1 MTNSYDVERSWPDYF
16 LEHRRLTVE
25 QQGTYQCG
33 DLPVW
38 SVYCPG
44 GVIGDSIIIDAPD
57 GLIVYDVGINREAGE
72 FIAAEIKKISDKPI
86 KAVFYSHHHADH
98 YNGAAAI
105 VDPVA
110 VAAGEVDIYAWSN
123 FIDEM
128 ANEFGELLQRQAMG
142 AGYFGGAFLDPEDL
156 HHHGIGLIPA
166 GGTPAYIPPTKFF
179 SEDTTLTVAGL
190 ELTVFY
196 TGGEA
201 ISEFGLHIPEFDL
214 VAIADEFF
222 TGIPNLH
229 SIRGS
234 KPRIPDNYI
243 SALNKVLV
251 LTPEWLVGSH
261 LQPIQGKDVIADHV
275 KKYVDATKYLW
286 DQSMRLINKGYTPVE
301 LQHALKDLPEEMWD
315 PPYTVPLY
323 GTPITAVPEFFTGWV
338 SWFSGD
344 STDLFPSPPAHKA
357 ARLTALMGG
366 VDTVLDAA
374 KADHA
379 AGDHQLAAEL
389 AQIAL
394 RADPDN
400 DDARLVKA
408 AALRALGYEQI
419 NPIARSW
426 YLTGALE
433 LEGTVD
439 PAQILAAFGRLLS
452 VNLSVADTVRR
463 WRYQLDADKAKGV
476 NLGVGIRAADGGE
489 ELTVRI
495 RNRVLH
501 VEDGL
506 ASDTDVI
513 IEATPPQVI
522 GQEDPTVVSG
532 DLAAW
537 AQLQDLLDTDWTP
550 FHMHMR

>member
-1 MTNSYDVERSWPDYF
+1 MVNPYDVERSWPDYF

-38 SVYCPG
+38 TVYCPDG
-44 GVIGDSIIIDAPD
+44 LIGDCIIIDAPE
-57 GLIVYDVGINREAGE
+57 GLILYDVGMNREAGE

-86 KAVFYSHHHADH
+86 KAVFYSHHHTDH

-105 VDPVA
+105 VDPAA

-123 FIDEM
+123 FVEEM
-128 ANEFGELLQRQAMG
+128 ANEFGELVQRQSMG
-142 AGYFGGAFLDPEDL
+142 AGYFGGAFLGPEDL
-156 HHHGIGLIPA
+156 HHHGIGLIRG
-166 GGTPAYIPPTKFF
+166 GGTPGYIPPTKFF
-179 SEDTTLTVAGL
+179 SRDTTLTVAGL
-190 ELTVFY
+190 ELTAFY

-201 ISEFGLHIPEFDL
+201 ISEFGLHVPEFDL
-214 VAIADEFF
+214 IAIADEFF

-243 SALNKVLV
+243 SALNKVLEV
-251 LTPEWLVGSH
+251 KPEWLVGSH
-261 LQPIQGKDVIADHV
+261 LRPIQGKDVIADHV
-275 KKYVDATKYLW
+275 KKYIDATKYLW
-286 DQSMRLINKGYTPVE
+286 DQSIRLINKGYTPVE
-301 LQHALKDLPEEMWD
+301 LQHALNDLPEEMWD

-366 VDTVLDAA
+366 VDKVLDAA

-400 DDARLVKA
+400 EDAR
-408 AALRALGYEQI
+408 
-419 NPIARSW
+419 W
-426 YLTGALE
+426 
-433 LEGTVD
+433 
-439 PAQILAAFGRLLS
+439 
-452 VNLSVADTVRR
+452 
-463 WRYQLDADKAKGV
+463 
-476 NLGVGIRAADGGE
+476 
-489 ELTVRI
+489 
-495 RNRVLH
+495 
-501 VEDGL
+501 
-506 ASDTDVI
+506 
-513 IEATPPQVI
+513 
-522 GQEDPTVVSG
+522 
-532 DLAAW
+532 
-537 AQLQDLLDTDWTP
+537 
-550 FHMHMR
+550 